1 MQHIDEQEILEL
13 MIANYSNSKFSQIT
27 ELLRMSNKGN
37 DLLME
42 FSKYENRL
50 NYYLSLTS
58 IYHTIINISSI
69 YASLALLDNDGGI
82 KSPSSNPK
90 GVSRMKLEPFVGL
103 LIIQFQKLAET
114 HIKYTKVVKDEKTR
128 ISKEESELKIFEFIK
143 RIKSIREFQNLRDGS
158 FAHPFEL
165 RNEIKVYKNQDI
177 AETFQKA
184 ITEFCAP
191 DIQLIKDKL
200 VNMVN
205 KETCTGATYFNK
217 LMLSLPESEV
227 NEKEEYKKIIK
238 RQENTFREFTSSV
251 NKPDSF
257 SNFNLLFHGFL
268 SYYFC
273 GSNLVIEKN
282 ELKYKT
288 TMKDCVFIKSLYDYS
303 EYVKVKYLRNI
314 VIYLLNED
322 KSFNE
327 LHQKARTLKDSI

>member
-1 MQHIDEQEILEL
+1 MQNIDEQEILEL

-257 SNFNLLFHGFL
+257 S
-268 SYYFC
+268 
-273 GSNLVIEKN
+273 
-282 ELKYKT
+282 
-288 TMKDCVFIKSLYDYS
+288 
-303 EYVKVKYLRNI
+303 
-314 VIYLLNED
+314 
-322 KSFNE
+322 
-327 LHQKARTLKDSI
+327 

>member
-1 MQHIDEQEILEL
+1 
-13 MIANYSNSKFSQIT
+13 
-27 ELLRMSNKGN
+27 
-37 DLLME
+37 
-42 FSKYENRL
+42 
-50 NYYLSLTS
+50 
-58 IYHTIINISSI
+58 
-69 YASLALLDNDGGI
+69 
-82 KSPSSNPK
+82 
-90 GVSRMKLEPFVGL
+90 MKLEPFVGL

-227 NEKEEYKKIIK
+227 NE
-238 RQENTFREFTSSV
+238 
-251 NKPDSF
+251 
-257 SNFNLLFHGFL
+257 
-268 SYYFC
+268 
-273 GSNLVIEKN
+273 
-282 ELKYKT
+282 
-288 TMKDCVFIKSLYDYS
+288 
-303 EYVKVKYLRNI
+303 
-314 VIYLLNED
+314 
-322 KSFNE
+322 
-327 LHQKARTLKDSI
+327 